1 MVRNIPYRCLQAAN
15 RVRLYC
21 RSTTRAILR
30 KPKVKYFFY
39 RAKNVYWELIKKTK
53 LAVKQTRLYKVY
65 WELIKKTKLAAKQS
79 WLYFVTEIR
88 PLYRHL
94 SGWYQH
100 QDLNRVIR
108 SKTSRTLVALTLL
121 FVFIAQLLLPNKQNA
136 LGATLLFTQS
146 SWSGGASST
155 ATAVDPTNRTNWTYF
170 NTSTNIDFTSST
182 APRLT
187 SSSYSATDDQTFT
200 STGWA
205 TGGGFGNGTN
215 DQTSVGAGTAI
226 TLATSSEVAFNAF
239 DTSHSPI
246 PGLVNSQIY
255 DFQGISFANNY
266 LYILQAT
273 SSGSGNGNV
282 HRYDVVNKIWTSFPS
297 LSLQYGINAYSAM
310 KLDANFVYV
319 KDSNETKV
327 HRHTLANTT
336 DAWQVFYNT
345 GGSGT
350 NSGGLYVDTN
360 YIFTMPGN
368 HGCENLKRHTVATT
382 SGSW

>member
-121 FVFIAQLLLPNKQNA
+121 IVFIAQLLLPNKQNA

-155 ATAVDPTNRTNWTYF
+155 ATAGRLKARANGTSATTTRSRASHAGWT
-170 NTSTNIDFTSST
+170 TSSR
-182 APRLT
+182 AP
-187 SSSYSATDDQTFT
+187 S
-200 STGWA
+200 
-205 TGGGFGNGTN
+205 
-215 DQTSVGAGTAI
+215 
-226 TLATSSEVAFNAF
+226 
-239 DTSHSPI
+239 
-246 PGLVNSQIY
+246 
-255 DFQGISFANNY
+255 
-266 LYILQAT
+266 
-273 SSGSGNGNV
+273 
-282 HRYDVVNKIWTSFPS
+282 
-297 LSLQYGINAYSAM
+297 
-310 KLDANFVYV
+310 
-319 KDSNETKV
+319 
-327 HRHTLANTT
+327 
-336 DAWQVFYNT
+336 
-345 GGSGT
+345 GGSAI
-350 NSGGLYVDTN
+350 SPL
-360 YIFTMPGN
+360 PGKPPK
-368 HGCENLKRHTVATT
+368 GERDARRSTARHQGVSLAC
-382 SGSW
+382 